1 MNQIIPLIVL
11 ALVFGAM
18 LVQLVRTIRGDGF
31 GLRPPPRS
39 HREEVDTKSPYGT
52 LV

>member
-1 MNQIIPLIVL
+1 MNQIILLIVL
-11 ALVFGAM
+11 ALAFGAM
-18 LVQLVRTIRGDGF
+18 LVRTIRGDGF

-39 HREEVDTKSPYGT
+39 HPEEVDTKSPYRT